1 MFNKIKYVL
10 LALATITFLF
20 AGCAKKTDPQQH
32 ESITLESGERPMGI
46 MCPND
51 MLCVYTF
58 DSTMTT
64 ENESPVY
71 KVHFYNSLNNGSTYT
86 IFTNN

>member
-1 MFNKIKYVL
+1 MFNKIKYAL
-10 LALATITFLF
+10 LALAATTFLF
-20 AGCAKKTDPQQH
+20 AGCGKMVPQH
-32 ESITLESGERPMGI
+32 ESITLEAGERPMGI
-46 MCPND
+46 MCPKD
-51 MLCVYTF
+51 MLCVYTL
-58 DSTMTT
+58 DSAMSM